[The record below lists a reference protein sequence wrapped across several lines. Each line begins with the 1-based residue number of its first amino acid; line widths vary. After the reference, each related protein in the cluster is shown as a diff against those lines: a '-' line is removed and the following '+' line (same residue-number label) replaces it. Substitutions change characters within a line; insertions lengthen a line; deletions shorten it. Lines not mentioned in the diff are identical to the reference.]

1 MDLLLMKSK
10 SSDKDVLL
18 LNGWV
23 SLINH
28 KHCAG
33 GISTFCNSLH
43 LIGISMCQGHSLL
56 LQITGS
62 MGKNSVNCKKKGHN
76 LAQRYRSFL

>member
-1 MDLLLMKSK
+1 MDLLLIKSK

-23 SLINH
+23 FLINY
-28 KHCAG
+28 KHRAG
-33 GISTFCNSLH
+33 GVSTFCNSLY
-43 LIGISMCQGHSLL
+43 LVGISMCQGHSLQ

-62 MGKNSVNCKKKGHN
+62 MGKIV
-76 LAQRYRSFL
+76 